1 VSAERV
7 VAEDAPPRMRVLLS
21 CPYSLSTVGGVQ
33 GQVLGLARALRSF
46 GVDAR
51 VVAPCDGPPPEP
63 GITSVGASTR
73 MPSNG
78 SVAPIAVGRAV
89 ARRTLEA
96 ARTFAPDVL
105 HLHEPLAPGANHAL
119 LVGTGIPAVGT
130 FHSAR
135 LGRNAWYETFRS
147 GLRPMLRRLSVRT
160 AVSEEAKRQVEQT
173 FGAECEIMP
182 NGVDVARFASGPA
195 TASGRPAVL
204 FIGRHEPRKGLD
216 VLLEAF
222 SRIGSDA
229 ELWVAGDG
237 QRTPTLRA
245 RRDAAASGQ
254 VTWLGRIPEREKE
267 ERLRGAT
274 VACFPA
280 IEGESFGV
288 VLLEAMASGTPV
300 VASDIEGYR
309 TVSRSGREALLVPP
323 GDPAALA
330 DALRRILDDCV
341 LRERLVVAGHE
352 RAAEFAMD
360 DLARRFVDAYRR
372 ASRVRAAGTVT

>member
-1 VSAERV
+1 MTADP
-7 VAEDAPPRMRVLLS
+7 VAADEAPLRMRVLLS

-33 GQVLGLARALRSF
+33 GQVLGLARALRGF

-96 ARTFAPDVL
+96 ARTFAPHVL

-119 LVGTGIPAVGT
+119 LVGTSIPAVGT

-135 LGRNAWYETFRS
+135 QGRNGWYETFRS
-147 GLRPMLRRLSVRT
+147 GLLPMLRRLDVRT
-160 AVSEEAKRQVEQT
+160 AVSEEAQRQVEQT

-182 NGVDVARFASGPA
+182 NGIDVERFSAGPA
-195 TASGRPAVL
+195 TPSDRPAVF

-216 VLLEAF
+216 VLLQAF
-222 SRIGSDA
+222 SRIGRDA
-229 ELWVAGDG
+229 ELWVAGEG
-237 QRTPTLRA
+237 QHTPALRA
-245 RRDAAASGQ
+245 RHEGTTSDR
-254 VTWLGRIPEREKE
+254 VRWLGRITEREKE
-267 ERLRGAT
+267 ARLRGAA

-288 VLLEAMASGTPV
+288 VLLEAMAAGTPV

-309 TVSRSGREALLVPP
+309 TVSRDDREALLVAP
-323 GDPAALA
+323 GDAGALA
-330 DALRRILDDCV
+330 DALRRILDDQG
-341 LRERLVVAGHE
+341 LRERVAAAG
-352 RAAEFAMD
+352 RARASEFALD
-360 DLARRFVDAYRR
+360 DLAWRFTGVYRR
-372 ASRVRAAGTVT
+372 AAQLRTAGTLA